1 MHEWALVE
9 GVITTATRIAEEEG
23 LSEVTEVVVMVGEL
37 QQVEHDVL
45 EFAFSQLKTKLFE
58 NAKFILETQS
68 AKFKCRKCGEEWP
81 FTPDNMEEDV
91 SEAIHFIPEMAHV
104 YIKCPE
110 CSSPDFEV
118 LQGRGVWLVTIKGV
132 KKDE

>member
-104 YIKCPE
+104 YIK
-110 CSSPDFEV
+110 F
-118 LQGRGVWLVTIKGV
+118 
-132 KKDE
+132 